1 MAQADS
7 VPPRDFVG
15 KAEVTGASLIAKFR
29 MYVQPPGRRGSWL
42 RYLSDKRLAELYH
55 RLRHGQSPVV
65 LSKVAQENWNVMKLS
80 DPKSLARA
88 IRDFRD
94 RFVSKADLVEVSQ
107 PPSKEKKDAVLVLG
121 KRGQRIADKLDDLGV
136 LRWAILEH
144 AERYAELRTKEGKLG
159 MPLKMTNPAFKE
171 LVYGIDRYVR
181 LQMDLG
187 LRDSKPSEFNINLKH
202 KFDGLLGNLLTGD
215 GTPML
220 DATATF
226 IDKLEEEV
234 LSLELNADGSYQ
246 IINGKELVHVG
257 KVSGDP
263 SKQSD

>member
-1 MAQADS
+1 MAQSDS
-7 VPPRDFVG
+7 VSPRDFKG
-15 KAEVTGASLIAKFR
+15 KSEVTGASLIAKFR
-29 MYVQPPGRRGSWL
+29 VYVQPPGRRGSWL
-42 RYLSDKRLAELYH
+42 RYLPDKRLAELYH
-55 RLRHGQSPVV
+55 RLRHGQAPVV
-65 LSKVAQENWNVMKLS
+65 LAKVAQEEWNVMKLS

-88 IRDFRD
+88 IRDFRN
-94 RFVSKADLVEVSQ
+94 RFVSKAELVDVSQ
-107 PPSKEKKDAVLVLG
+107 PPNKDKKDAVLVLR

-144 AERYAELRTKEGKLG
+144 AERYAELREKEGKLR

-171 LVYGIDRYVR
+171 LVSGIERYVR

-202 KFDGLLGNLLTGD
+202 KFDGILGNLLTGD

-220 DATATF
+220 DATANF

-234 LSLELNADGSYQ
+234 LSMELNSDGSYT
-246 IINGKELVHVG
+246 ITEGKELVHVG
-257 KVSGDP
+257 KVPDNSSEQSG
-263 SKQSD
+263 